1 MIKAKTYPDF
11 KEFVKGFIANVK
23 AGKRYDFRTYQEAIL
38 PLTYSSYWPEADI
51 AEVEKFDYKPDYKVP
66 FSDELLYSVGAQMR
80 TSDFFMDLQYA
91 IINGKDVDTVYCEWL
106 ARVKPFSML
115 NAKLKDAIKP
125 PSITQQPTNQTVNE
139 GGTLTLSV
147 IATNATGYQW
157 KKDGEDIT
165 SATSATY
172 TKQSVAPS
180 DAGSY
185 TCVVS
190 GEAGTS
196 VTSDA
201 ATVTVNALPVITQ
214 QPSSQTINEGGNIS
228 LEVTATGATG
238 YQWKK
243 DGSDIPSATEAT
255 YSKSGALPADA
266 GSYTCVVTGAGGSV
280 TSSPATVTVN
290 ALPVITK
297 QPTNQTVN
305 EGSSLTLSVEAT
317 GATGYQW
324 KKDNVNIPSAT
335 GATYT
340 KAKAAPADAGAYTCV
355 VTGAGGTAVTSNAA
369 TVTVKALPVITQ
381 QPTNQ
386 EITEGETLTLNVVA
400 TGATGYQWK
409 KGEENIPD
417 ATTATYTKEGATT
430 ADAGSYTC
438 VVTGAGGSVTS
449 NAATVTVNP
458 AGGA

>member
-11 KEFVKGFIANVK
+11 KEFVKGFVANVK

-51 AEVEKFDYKPDYKVP
+51 AEVAKFDYKPDYKVP

-80 TSDFFMDLQYA
+80 TADFFMDLQYA

-125 PSITQQPTNQTVNE
+125 PVITQQPTGQTVNE

-147 IATNATGYQW
+147 LATNATGYQW
-157 KKDGEDIT
+157 KKDGEDIP

-185 TCVVS
+185 TCVVT
-190 GEAGTS
+190 GEGGTS

-228 LEVTATGATG
+228 LSVTATGATG

-243 DGSDIPSATEAT
+243 DGSDIPSATNAT

-280 TSSPATVTVN
+280 TSNPATITVN
-290 ALPVITK
+290 
-297 QPTNQTVN
+297 
-305 EGSSLTLSVEAT
+305 
-317 GATGYQW
+317 
-324 KKDNVNIPSAT
+324 
-335 GATYT
+335 
-340 KAKAAPADAGAYTCV
+340 
-355 VTGAGGTAVTSNAA
+355 
-369 TVTVKALPVITQ
+369 ALPVITQ

-409 KGEENIPD
+409 KGEEVIPD
-417 ATTATYTKEGATT
+417 ATGATYTKEGATT

-458 AGGA
+458 AGEA

>member
-11 KEFVKGFIANVK
+11 KEFVKGFVANVK
-23 AGKRYDFRTYQEAIL
+23 SGKRYDFRTYQEAIL

-51 AEVEKFDYKPDYKVP
+51 AEVKEFDYKPDYKVP

-125 PSITQQPTNQTVNE
+125 PAITQQPTNQTVNE

-147 IATNATGYQW
+147 LANNATGYQW
-157 KKDGEDIT
+157 KKDGEDIS

-172 TKQSVAPS
+172 TKQSVVPA

-201 ATVTVNALPVITQ
+201 ATVTVNALPVITK

-243 DGSDIPSATEAT
+243 DGSNIPSATNAT

-280 TSSPATVTVN
+280 TSSP
-290 ALPVITK
+290 
-297 QPTNQTVN
+297 
-305 EGSSLTLSVEAT
+305 
-317 GATGYQW
+317 
-324 KKDNVNIPSAT
+324 
-335 GATYT
+335 
-340 KAKAAPADAGAYTCV
+340 
-355 VTGAGGTAVTSNAA
+355 A

-417 ATTATYTKEGATT
+417 ATTATYTKEGATA

-458 AGGA
+458 TGEA

>member
-11 KEFVKGFIANVK
+11 KEFVKGIIANVK

-66 FSDELLYSVGAQMR
+66 FSDDLLYSIGAQMR
-80 TSDFFMDLQYA
+80 TSDFFMDLQYV

-125 PSITQQPTNQTVNE
+125 PAITQQPTNQTVNE

-157 KKDGEDIT
+157 KKDGEDIS

-190 GEAGTS
+190 GEGGTS

-201 ATVTVNALPVITQ
+201 ATVTVNALPVITK
-214 QPSSQTINEGGNIS
+214 QPSSQTINEGGNIN
-228 LEVTATGATG
+228 LAVTATGATG

-243 DGSDIPSATEAT
+243 DGSNIPSATKAN

-280 TSSPATVTVN
+280 TSSPAT
-290 ALPVITK
+290 I
-297 QPTNQTVN
+297 
-305 EGSSLTLSVEAT
+305 
-317 GATGYQW
+317 
-324 KKDNVNIPSAT
+324 
-335 GATYT
+335 
-340 KAKAAPADAGAYTCV
+340 
-355 VTGAGGTAVTSNAA
+355 
-369 TVTVKALPVITQ
+369 TVKALPVITQ

-409 KGEENIPD
+409 KGEEVIPD
-417 ATTATYTKEGATT
+417 ATTATYTKEGATA

-449 NAATVTVNP
+449 NAATVTVNS
-458 AGGA
+458 AGEA

>member
-11 KEFVKGFIANVK
+11 KEFVKGFVANVK

-91 IINGKDVDTVYCEWL
+91 IINGKDVDTIYCEWL

-125 PSITQQPTNQTVNE
+125 PAITQQPTGQTVNE
-139 GGTLTLSV
+139 GGTLTLS
-147 IATNATGYQW
+147 ILATNATGYQW
-157 KKDGEDIT
+157 KKDGEDIP
-165 SATSATY
+165 SANSATY

-190 GEAGTS
+190 GEGGTS
-196 VTSDA
+196 VTSDT

-214 QPSSQTINEGGNIS
+214 QPSSQTINEGGNIN

-243 DGSDIPSATEAT
+243 DGSDIPSATNAA

-290 ALPVITK
+290 ALPVIT
-297 QPTNQTVN
+297 
-305 EGSSLTLSVEAT
+305 
-317 GATGYQW
+317 
-324 KKDNVNIPSAT
+324 
-335 GATYT
+335 
-340 KAKAAPADAGAYTCV
+340 
-355 VTGAGGTAVTSNAA
+355 
-369 TVTVKALPVITQ
+369 Q

-409 KGEENIPD
+409 KGEEVIPD
-417 ATTATYTKEGATT
+417 ATAATYIKEGATA

-458 AGGA
+458 AGEA

>member
-80 TSDFFMDLQYA
+80 TADFFMDLQYA
-91 IINGKDVDTVYCEWL
+91 IINGKDVDTIYCEWL

-125 PSITQQPTNQTVNE
+125 PAITQQPTGQTVNE
-139 GGTLTLSV
+139 GGTLTLN
-147 IATNATGYQW
+147 ILATNATGYQW
-157 KKDGEDIT
+157 KKDGEDIP
-165 SATSATY
+165 SANSATY

-190 GEAGTS
+190 GEGGTS

-214 QPSSQTINEGGNIS
+214 QPSSQTINEGGNIN

-243 DGSDIPSATEAT
+243 DGSDIPSATDAT

-290 ALPVITK
+290 ALPVIT
-297 QPTNQTVN
+297 
-305 EGSSLTLSVEAT
+305 
-317 GATGYQW
+317 
-324 KKDNVNIPSAT
+324 
-335 GATYT
+335 
-340 KAKAAPADAGAYTCV
+340 
-355 VTGAGGTAVTSNAA
+355 
-369 TVTVKALPVITQ
+369 Q

-386 EITEGETLTLNVVA
+386 EINEGETLTLNVVA

-409 KGEENIPD
+409 KDEEDILD
-417 ATTATYTKEGATT
+417 ATTATYTKEGATA

-458 AGGA
+458 AGEA

>member
-80 TSDFFMDLQYA
+80 TADFFMDLQYA
-91 IINGKDVDTVYCEWL
+91 IINGKDVDTIYCEWL

-125 PSITQQPTNQTVNE
+125 PAITQQPTGQTVND
-139 GGTLTLSV
+139 GGTLTLS
-147 IATNATGYQW
+147 ILATNATGYQW
-157 KKDGEDIT
+157 KKDGENIP
-165 SATSATY
+165 SANSATY

-190 GEAGTS
+190 GEGGTS

-201 ATVTVNALPVITQ
+201 ATVTVNALPVITK
-214 QPSSQTINEGGNIS
+214 QPSNQTINEGGNIN
-228 LEVTATGATG
+228 LAVTATGATG

-243 DGSDIPSATEAT
+243 DGSDIPSATNAT

-280 TSSPATVTVN
+280 TSSP
-290 ALPVITK
+290 
-297 QPTNQTVN
+297 
-305 EGSSLTLSVEAT
+305 
-317 GATGYQW
+317 
-324 KKDNVNIPSAT
+324 
-335 GATYT
+335 
-340 KAKAAPADAGAYTCV
+340 
-355 VTGAGGTAVTSNAA
+355 A

-409 KGEENIPD
+409 KGEEDILD
-417 ATTATYTKEGATT
+417 ATTATYTKEGATA
-430 ADAGSYTC
+430 ADSGSYTC

-458 AGGA
+458 AGEA

>member
-51 AEVEKFDYKPDYKVP
+51 AEVKKFDYKPDYKVP

-80 TSDFFMDLQYA
+80 TADFFMDLQYV
-91 IINGKDVDTVYCEWL
+91 IINGKDVDTIYCEWL

-125 PSITQQPTNQTVNE
+125 PTITQQPTGQTVNE
-139 GGTLTLSV
+139 GDTLTLS
-147 IATNATGYQW
+147 ILATNATGYQW
-157 KKDGEDIT
+157 KKDGEDIP
-165 SATSATY
+165 SANSATY
-172 TKQSVAPS
+172 TKQSVVPS
-180 DAGSY
+180 DTGSY

-190 GEAGTS
+190 GEGGTS

-214 QPSSQTINEGGNIS
+214 QPSGQTVNEGGSIN

-243 DGSDIPSATEAT
+243 DGSDIPSATNAT

-266 GSYTCVVTGAGGSV
+266 GSYTCVVTGAGG
-280 TSSPATVTVN
+280 
-290 ALPVITK
+290 
-297 QPTNQTVN
+297 
-305 EGSSLTLSVEAT
+305 
-317 GATGYQW
+317 
-324 KKDNVNIPSAT
+324 
-335 GATYT
+335 
-340 KAKAAPADAGAYTCV
+340 
-355 VTGAGGTAVTSNAA
+355 AVTSNAA
-369 TVTVKALPVITQ
+369 VVTVNALPVITQ

-386 EITEGETLTLNVVA
+386 EINEGETLTLNVAA

-409 KGEENIPD
+409 KGEEDILD

-458 AGGA
+458 AGEA

>member
-51 AEVEKFDYKPDYKVP
+51 AEVKKFDYKPDYKVP
-66 FSDELLYSVGAQMR
+66 FSDELLYSIGAQMR

-125 PSITQQPTNQTVNE
+125 PAITQQPTNQTVNE
-139 GGTLTLSV
+139 GGTLTLSI
-147 IATNATGYQW
+147 IATN
-157 KKDGEDIT
+157 
-165 SATSATY
+165 
-172 TKQSVAPS
+172 
-180 DAGSY
+180 
-185 TCVVS
+185 
-190 GEAGTS
+190 
-196 VTSDA
+196 
-201 ATVTVNALPVITQ
+201 
-214 QPSSQTINEGGNIS
+214 
-228 LEVTATGATG
+228 ATG

-243 DGSDIPSATEAT
+243 DGSDIPSATNAT
-255 YSKSGALPADA
+255 YSKSGVLPADA
-266 GSYTCVVTGAGGSV
+266 GSYTCVVTGSGGS
-280 TSSPATVTVN
+280 
-290 ALPVITK
+290 
-297 QPTNQTVN
+297 
-305 EGSSLTLSVEAT
+305 
-317 GATGYQW
+317 
-324 KKDNVNIPSAT
+324 
-335 GATYT
+335 
-340 KAKAAPADAGAYTCV
+340 
-355 VTGAGGTAVTSNAA
+355 VTSNAA
-369 TVTVKALPVITQ
+369 TVTVNALPVITQ

-409 KGEENIPD
+409 KGEEDILD
-417 ATTATYTKEGATT
+417 ATTATYTKEGATA
-430 ADAGSYTC
+430 ADSGSYTC

-458 AGGA
+458 AGEA

>member
-11 KEFVKGFIANVK
+11 KEFVKGFVANVK

-51 AEVEKFDYKPDYKVP
+51 AEVKKFDYKPDYKVP

-201 ATVTVNALPVITQ
+201 ATVTVNALPVITK
-214 QPSSQTINEGGNIS
+214 QPSNQTINEGGNIN
-228 LEVTATGATG
+228 LAVTATGATG

-243 DGSDIPSATEAT
+243 DGSDIPSATNAT

-280 TSSPATVTVN
+280 TSSPATVIVN
-290 ALPVITK
+290 ALPV
-297 QPTNQTVN
+297 V
-305 EGSSLTLSVEAT
+305 
-317 GATGYQW
+317 
-324 KKDNVNIPSAT
+324 
-335 GATYT
+335 
-340 KAKAAPADAGAYTCV
+340 
-355 VTGAGGTAVTSNAA
+355 
-369 TVTVKALPVITQ
+369 TQ

-409 KGEENIPD
+409 KGEEDILD
-417 ATTATYTKEGATT
+417 ATAATYTKEGATT

-458 AGGA
+458 VGGA

>member
-139 GGTLTLSV
+139 GGTLTLIV

-157 KKDGEDIT
+157 KKDGEDIP
-165 SATSATY
+165 SANSATY

-190 GEAGTS
+190 GEGGTS

-243 DGSDIPSATEAT
+243 DGSDIPSATNAT

-290 ALPVITK
+290 ALPVIT
-297 QPTNQTVN
+297 
-305 EGSSLTLSVEAT
+305 
-317 GATGYQW
+317 
-324 KKDNVNIPSAT
+324 
-335 GATYT
+335 
-340 KAKAAPADAGAYTCV
+340 
-355 VTGAGGTAVTSNAA
+355 
-369 TVTVKALPVITQ
+369 Q

-409 KGEENIPD
+409 KGEEDILD

-458 AGGA
+458 AGEA

>member
-139 GGTLTLSV
+139 GGTLTLSI

-190 GEAGTS
+190 GEGGTS

-214 QPSSQTINEGGNIS
+214 QPSSQTINEGGNIN

-243 DGSDIPSATEAT
+243 DGSDIPSATDAT

-266 GSYTCVVTGAGGSV
+266 GSYTCVVTGAGGAVESNAAV
-280 TSSPATVTVN
+280 VTVN
-290 ALPVITK
+290 
-297 QPTNQTVN
+297 
-305 EGSSLTLSVEAT
+305 
-317 GATGYQW
+317 
-324 KKDNVNIPSAT
+324 
-335 GATYT
+335 
-340 KAKAAPADAGAYTCV
+340 
-355 VTGAGGTAVTSNAA
+355 
-369 TVTVKALPVITQ
+369 ALPVITQ

-386 EITEGETLTLNVVA
+386 EITEGDTLTLNVVA
-400 TGATGYQWK
+400 TGATSYQWK
-409 KGEENIPD
+409 KGEEDILD
-417 ATTATYTKEGATT
+417 ATTATYTKEGATA
-430 ADAGSYTC
+430 ADSGSYTC

-458 AGGA
+458 AGEA

>member
-51 AEVEKFDYKPDYKVP
+51 AEVDEFDYKPDYKVP

-80 TSDFFMDLQYA
+80 TADFFMDLQYA
-91 IINGKDVDTVYCEWL
+91 VINGKDVDTIYCEWL

-125 PSITQQPTNQTVNE
+125 PAITQQPTGQTVNE
-139 GGTLTLSV
+139 GGTLTLS
-147 IATNATGYQW
+147 ILATNATGYQW
-157 KKDGEDIT
+157 KKDGEDIP
-165 SATSATY
+165 SANSATY

-190 GEAGTS
+190 GEGGTS

-201 ATVTVNALPVITQ
+201 ATVTVNALPVITK
-214 QPSSQTINEGGNIS
+214 QPSNQTINEGGNINLS
-228 LEVTATGATG
+228 VTATGATG

-243 DGSDIPSATEAT
+243 DGSDIPSATNAT

-290 ALPVITK
+290 ALPVIT
-297 QPTNQTVN
+297 
-305 EGSSLTLSVEAT
+305 
-317 GATGYQW
+317 
-324 KKDNVNIPSAT
+324 
-335 GATYT
+335 
-340 KAKAAPADAGAYTCV
+340 
-355 VTGAGGTAVTSNAA
+355 
-369 TVTVKALPVITQ
+369 Q

-409 KGEENIPD
+409 KGEEDILD
-417 ATTATYTKEGATT
+417 ATTATYTKEGATA
-430 ADAGSYTC
+430 ADTGSYTC

-458 AGGA
+458 AGEA

>member
-80 TSDFFMDLQYA
+80 TADFFMDLQYA
-91 IINGKDVDTVYCEWL
+91 IINGKDIDTIYCEWL

-125 PSITQQPTNQTVNE
+125 PAITQQPTGQTVNE
-139 GGTLTLSV
+139 GGTLTLS
-147 IATNATGYQW
+147 ILATNATGYQW
-157 KKDGEDIT
+157 KKDGEDIP
-165 SATSATY
+165 SANSATY

-190 GEAGTS
+190 GEGGTS

-201 ATVTVNALPVITQ
+201 ATVTVNALPVITK
-214 QPSSQTINEGGNIS
+214 QPSNQTINEGGNIN
-228 LEVTATGATG
+228 LAVTATGATG

-243 DGSDIPSATEAT
+243 DGSDIPSATNAT

-280 TSSPATVTVN
+280 TSSPATVIVN
-290 ALPVITK
+290 
-297 QPTNQTVN
+297 
-305 EGSSLTLSVEAT
+305 
-317 GATGYQW
+317 
-324 KKDNVNIPSAT
+324 
-335 GATYT
+335 
-340 KAKAAPADAGAYTCV
+340 
-355 VTGAGGTAVTSNAA
+355 
-369 TVTVKALPVITQ
+369 ALPVITQ

-409 KGEENIPD
+409 KGEEDILD

-430 ADAGSYTC
+430 ADSGSYTC

-458 AGGA
+458 VGGA

>member
-11 KEFVKGFIANVK
+11 KEFVKGFVANVK
-23 AGKRYDFRTYQEAIL
+23 AGKRYDFRTYPEAIL

-51 AEVEKFDYKPDYKVP
+51 AEVKKFDYKPDYKVP

-80 TSDFFMDLQYA
+80 TADFFMDLQYA

-125 PSITQQPTNQTVNE
+125 PVITQQPTNQTVNE
-139 GGTLTLSV
+139 GGALTLSV
-147 IATNATGYQW
+147 LATNATGYQW
-157 KKDGEDIT
+157 KKDGENIS

-172 TKQSVAPS
+172 TKQSVVPA

-185 TCVVS
+185 ACVVS
-190 GEAGTS
+190 GEGGTS

-201 ATVTVNALPVITQ
+201 ATVTVNTLPVITQ
-214 QPSSQTINEGGNIS
+214 QP
-228 LEVTATGATG
+228 A
-238 YQWKK
+238 
-243 DGSDIPSATEAT
+243 
-255 YSKSGALPADA
+255 
-266 GSYTCVVTGAGGSV
+266 
-280 TSSPATVTVN
+280 
-290 ALPVITK
+290 
-297 QPTNQTVN
+297 
-305 EGSSLTLSVEAT
+305 
-317 GATGYQW
+317 
-324 KKDNVNIPSAT
+324 
-335 GATYT
+335 
-340 KAKAAPADAGAYTCV
+340 
-355 VTGAGGTAVTSNAA
+355 
-369 TVTVKALPVITQ
+369 
-381 QPTNQ
+381 NQ

-409 KGEENIPD
+409 KGEEVIPD
-417 ATTATYTKEGATT
+417 ATAATYTKEGATA

-458 AGGA
+458 TGEA

>member
-51 AEVEKFDYKPDYKVP
+51 AEVEEFDYKPDYKVP
-66 FSDELLYSVGAQMR
+66 FSDELLYSIGAQMR

-91 IINGKDVDTVYCEWL
+91 IINGKDVDTIYCEWL

-125 PSITQQPTNQTVNE
+125 PAITQQPTNQTVNE

-147 IATNATGYQW
+147 VATNATGYQW
-157 KKDGEDIT
+157 KKGGEDIT

-172 TKQSVAPS
+172 TKQSVLPS

-214 QPSSQTINEGGNIS
+214 QPSGQTVNEGGNIN

-243 DGSDIPSATEAT
+243 DGSDIPSATNAT

-266 GSYTCVVTGAGGSV
+266 GSYTCVVTGAGG
-280 TSSPATVTVN
+280 
-290 ALPVITK
+290 
-297 QPTNQTVN
+297 
-305 EGSSLTLSVEAT
+305 
-317 GATGYQW
+317 
-324 KKDNVNIPSAT
+324 
-335 GATYT
+335 
-340 KAKAAPADAGAYTCV
+340 
-355 VTGAGGTAVTSNAA
+355 AVTSNAA
-369 TVTVKALPVITQ
+369 VVTVNALPVITQ

-386 EITEGETLTLNVVA
+386 EITEGETLTLNVAA
-400 TGATGYQWK
+400 TGATSYQWK
-409 KGEENIPD
+409 KGEEDILD
-417 ATTATYTKEGATT
+417 ATTATYTKEGATA

-458 AGGA
+458 AGEA

>member
-51 AEVEKFDYKPDYKVP
+51 AEVKKFDYKPDYKVP

-80 TSDFFMDLQYA
+80 TADFFMDLQYA

-125 PSITQQPTNQTVNE
+125 PAITQQPTNQTVNE
-139 GGTLTLSV
+139 GGTLTL
-147 IATNATGYQW
+147 
-157 KKDGEDIT
+157 
-165 SATSATY
+165 
-172 TKQSVAPS
+172 
-180 DAGSY
+180 
-185 TCVVS
+185 
-190 GEAGTS
+190 
-196 VTSDA
+196 
-201 ATVTVNALPVITQ
+201 
-214 QPSSQTINEGGNIS
+214 NI
-228 LEVTATGATG
+228 VATGATG
-238 YQWKK
+238 YQWSK
-243 DGSDIPSATEAT
+243 DNVSIEEAKSATFTKAGVT
-255 YSKSGALPADA
+255 PADA
-266 GSYTCVVTGAGGSV
+266 GSYKCTVTGAGGNVVSDAAV
-280 TSSPATVTVN
+280 VTVN
-290 ALPVITK
+290 
-297 QPTNQTVN
+297 
-305 EGSSLTLSVEAT
+305 
-317 GATGYQW
+317 
-324 KKDNVNIPSAT
+324 
-335 GATYT
+335 
-340 KAKAAPADAGAYTCV
+340 
-355 VTGAGGTAVTSNAA
+355 
-369 TVTVKALPVITQ
+369 ALPVITQ

-409 KGEENIPD
+409 KGEEDIPD
-417 ATTATYTKEGATT
+417 ATTANYTKEGATT

>member
-66 FSDELLYSVGAQMR
+66 FSDDLLYSIGAQMR

-125 PSITQQPTNQTVNE
+125 PAITQQPTGQTVNE

-147 IATNATGYQW
+147 LATNATGYQW
-157 KKDGEDIT
+157 KKDGEDIP

-190 GEAGTS
+190 GEGGTS

-228 LEVTATGATG
+228 LSVTATGATG

-243 DGSDIPSATEAT
+243 DGSDIPSATNAT

-280 TSSPATVTVN
+280 TSNPATITVN
-290 ALPVITK
+290 
-297 QPTNQTVN
+297 
-305 EGSSLTLSVEAT
+305 
-317 GATGYQW
+317 
-324 KKDNVNIPSAT
+324 
-335 GATYT
+335 
-340 KAKAAPADAGAYTCV
+340 
-355 VTGAGGTAVTSNAA
+355 
-369 TVTVKALPVITQ
+369 ALPVITQ

-409 KGEENIPD
+409 KGEENILD
-417 ATTATYTKEGATT
+417 ATAATYTKEGATA

-458 AGGA
+458 TGEA

>member
-66 FSDELLYSVGAQMR
+66 FSDELLYSIGAQMR

-115 NAKLKDAIKP
+115 NAKLKDAITP

-147 IATNATGYQW
+147 VASNATGYQW
-157 KKDGEDIT
+157 KKGGEDIS

-172 TKQSVAPS
+172 TKQSVVPS

-190 GEAGTS
+190 GDGGTS

-214 QPSSQTINEGGNIS
+214 QPSSQTINEGGNIN

-243 DGSDIPSATEAT
+243 DGSNIPSATNST

-280 TSSPATVTVN
+280 TSSP
-290 ALPVITK
+290 
-297 QPTNQTVN
+297 
-305 EGSSLTLSVEAT
+305 
-317 GATGYQW
+317 
-324 KKDNVNIPSAT
+324 
-335 GATYT
+335 
-340 KAKAAPADAGAYTCV
+340 
-355 VTGAGGTAVTSNAA
+355 A

-417 ATTATYTKEGATT
+417 ATTATYTKEGATA

>member
-11 KEFVKGFIANVK
+11 KEFVKGFVANVK

-66 FSDELLYSVGAQMR
+66 FRNDLLYSIGAQMR

-125 PSITQQPTNQTVNE
+125 PAITQQPTNQTVNE

-147 IATNATGYQW
+147 VASNATGYQW
-157 KKDGEDIT
+157 KKDGEDIS

-172 TKQSVAPS
+172 TKQSVVPS
-180 DAGSY
+180 
-185 TCVVS
+185 
-190 GEAGTS
+190 
-196 VTSDA
+196 
-201 ATVTVNALPVITQ
+201 
-214 QPSSQTINEGGNIS
+214 
-228 LEVTATGATG
+228 
-238 YQWKK
+238 
-243 DGSDIPSATEAT
+243 
-255 YSKSGALPADA
+255 DA

-280 TSSPATVTVN
+280 TSNP
-290 ALPVITK
+290 
-297 QPTNQTVN
+297 
-305 EGSSLTLSVEAT
+305 
-317 GATGYQW
+317 
-324 KKDNVNIPSAT
+324 
-335 GATYT
+335 
-340 KAKAAPADAGAYTCV
+340 
-355 VTGAGGTAVTSNAA
+355 A

-381 QPTNQ
+381 QPTAKTVNEGGTLTINIAATGATGYQWSKDNVNIEGAKSATFTKASVTPADAGSYKCTVTGAGGSVVSNAAVVTVNALPVITQQPANQ

-409 KGEENIPD
+409 KGGTNIPS
-417 ATTATYTKEGATT
+417 ATAATYTKESAT
-430 ADAGSYTC
+430 ADDAGSYTC

-449 NAATVTVNP
+449 SAATVTVNP
-458 AGGA
+458 AVEA

>member
-51 AEVEKFDYKPDYKVP
+51 AEVKKFDYKPDYKVP
-66 FSDELLYSVGAQMR
+66 FSDDLLYSVGAQMR

-125 PSITQQPTNQTVNE
+125 PVITQQPTNQTVNE
-139 GGTLTLSV
+139 GGALTLSV
-147 IATNATGYQW
+147 LATNATGYQW
-157 KKDGEDIT
+157 KKDGENIS

-190 GEAGTS
+190 GDGGTS

-214 QPSSQTINEGGNIS
+214 QPSSQTINEGGNID
-228 LEVTATGATG
+228 LAVTATGATG

-243 DGSDIPSATEAT
+243 DGSDIPSATNAT

-280 TSSPATVTVN
+280 TSNPATVTVN
-290 ALPVITK
+290 
-297 QPTNQTVN
+297 
-305 EGSSLTLSVEAT
+305 
-317 GATGYQW
+317 
-324 KKDNVNIPSAT
+324 
-335 GATYT
+335 
-340 KAKAAPADAGAYTCV
+340 
-355 VTGAGGTAVTSNAA
+355 
-369 TVTVKALPVITQ
+369 ALPVITQ

-386 EITEGETLTLNVVA
+386 EITEGDALTLNVVA

-409 KGEENIPD
+409 KGEEDILD

-430 ADAGSYTC
+430 ADSGSYTC

-458 AGGA
+458 AGEA

>member
-11 KEFVKGFIANVK
+11 KEFVKGFVANVK

-51 AEVEKFDYKPDYKVP
+51 AEVKKFDYKPAYKVP
-66 FSDELLYSVGAQMR
+66 FSDELLYSIGAQMR

-125 PSITQQPTNQTVNE
+125 PVITQQPTNQTVNE

-147 IATNATGYQW
+147 IATN
-157 KKDGEDIT
+157 
-165 SATSATY
+165 
-172 TKQSVAPS
+172 
-180 DAGSY
+180 
-185 TCVVS
+185 
-190 GEAGTS
+190 
-196 VTSDA
+196 
-201 ATVTVNALPVITQ
+201 
-214 QPSSQTINEGGNIS
+214 
-228 LEVTATGATG
+228 ATG

-280 TSSPATVTVN
+280 TSNPATVTVN
-290 ALPVITK
+290 ALPVITQ
-297 QPTNQTVN
+297 QPSGQTIN
-305 EGSSLTLSVEAT
+305 EGE
-317 GATGYQW
+317 
-324 KKDNVNIPSAT
+324 NINL
-335 GATYT
+335 
-340 KAKAAPADAGAYTCV
+340 V
-355 VTGAGGTAVTSNAA
+355 VA
-369 TVTVKALPVITQ
+369 
-381 QPTNQ
+381 
-386 EITEGETLTLNVVA
+386 A

-417 ATTATYTKEGATT
+417 ATAATYTKEGATA

-458 AGGA
+458 AGEA

>member
-11 KEFVKGFIANVK
+11 KEFVKGFVANVK

-51 AEVEKFDYKPDYKVP
+51 AEVKKFDYKPDYKVP

-80 TSDFFMDLQYA
+80 TADFFMDLQYA

-125 PSITQQPTNQTVNE
+125 PVITQQPTNQTVNE
-139 GGTLTLSV
+139 GGALTLSV
-147 IATNATGYQW
+147 LATNATGYQW
-157 KKDGEDIT
+157 KKDGENIS

-172 TKQSVAPS
+172 TKQSVVPA

-190 GEAGTS
+190 GEGGTS

-214 QPSSQTINEGGNIS
+214 QPSSQTINEGGNINLS
-228 LEVTATGATG
+228 VTATGATG

-243 DGSDIPSATEAT
+243 DGSGIPSATNAT

-280 TSSPATVTVN
+280 TSNPATITVN
-290 ALPVITK
+290 ALPVIT
-297 QPTNQTVN
+297 
-305 EGSSLTLSVEAT
+305 
-317 GATGYQW
+317 
-324 KKDNVNIPSAT
+324 
-335 GATYT
+335 
-340 KAKAAPADAGAYTCV
+340 
-355 VTGAGGTAVTSNAA
+355 
-369 TVTVKALPVITQ
+369 Q
-381 QPTNQ
+381 QPANQ

-409 KGEENIPD
+409 KGEEDILN
-417 ATTATYTKEGATT
+417 ATAATYTKEGATA

-458 AGGA
+458 AGEA

>member
-51 AEVEKFDYKPDYKVP
+51 AEVDKFDYKPAYKVP
-66 FSDELLYSVGAQMR
+66 FSDELLYSIGAQMR

-147 IATNATGYQW
+147 VATNATGYQW

-172 TKQSVAPS
+172 TKQSVEPS

-214 QPSSQTINEGGNIS
+214 QPSSQTVNEGGNIN

-243 DGSDIPSATEAT
+243 DGSDIPSATDAT

-280 TSSPATVTVN
+280 TSSPA
-290 ALPVITK
+290 I
-297 QPTNQTVN
+297 
-305 EGSSLTLSVEAT
+305 
-317 GATGYQW
+317 
-324 KKDNVNIPSAT
+324 
-335 GATYT
+335 
-340 KAKAAPADAGAYTCV
+340 
-355 VTGAGGTAVTSNAA
+355 
-369 TVTVKALPVITQ
+369 VTVKALPVITQ

-409 KGEENIPD
+409 KGEEDILD
-417 ATTATYTKEGATT
+417 ATTATYTKEGATA

-458 AGGA
+458 AGEA

>member
-172 TKQSVAPS
+172 TKQSVEPS

-214 QPSSQTINEGGNIS
+214 QPSSQTVNEGGNIN
-228 LEVTATGATG
+228 LEVTATGTTG
-238 YQWKK
+238 YQWEK
-243 DGSDIPSATEAT
+243 DGSDIPSATDAT

-280 TSSPATVTVN
+280 TSNP
-290 ALPVITK
+290 
-297 QPTNQTVN
+297 
-305 EGSSLTLSVEAT
+305 
-317 GATGYQW
+317 
-324 KKDNVNIPSAT
+324 
-335 GATYT
+335 
-340 KAKAAPADAGAYTCV
+340 
-355 VTGAGGTAVTSNAA
+355 A

-409 KGEENIPD
+409 KGEEDILD
-417 ATTATYTKEGATT
+417 ATTATYTKEGATA

-458 AGGA
+458 AGEA

>member
-51 AEVEKFDYKPDYKVP
+51 AEVEEFDYKPDYKVP

-80 TSDFFMDLQYA
+80 TADFFMDLQYA
-91 IINGKDVDTVYCEWL
+91 IINGKDVDTIYCEWL

-125 PSITQQPTNQTVNE
+125 PAITQQPTGQTVNE
-139 GGTLTLSV
+139 GGTLTLS
-147 IATNATGYQW
+147 ILATNATGYQW
-157 KKDGEDIT
+157 KKDGEDIP
-165 SATSATY
+165 SANSATY

-190 GEAGTS
+190 GEGGTS

-201 ATVTVNALPVITQ
+201 ATVTVNALPVITK
-214 QPSSQTINEGGNIS
+214 QPSNQTINEGGNIN
-228 LEVTATGATG
+228 LAVTATGATG

-243 DGSDIPSATEAT
+243 DGSDIPSATNAT

-290 ALPVITK
+290 ALPVIT
-297 QPTNQTVN
+297 
-305 EGSSLTLSVEAT
+305 
-317 GATGYQW
+317 
-324 KKDNVNIPSAT
+324 
-335 GATYT
+335 
-340 KAKAAPADAGAYTCV
+340 
-355 VTGAGGTAVTSNAA
+355 
-369 TVTVKALPVITQ
+369 Q

-386 EITEGETLTLNVVA
+386 EITEGDTLTLNVVA

-409 KGEENIPD
+409 KGEEDILD
-417 ATTATYTKEGATT
+417 ATTATYTKEGATA
-430 ADAGSYTC
+430 ADSGSYTC

-458 AGGA
+458 AGEA

>member
-11 KEFVKGFIANVK
+11 KEFVNGFIANVK

-66 FSDELLYSVGAQMR
+66 FSDDLLYSIGAQMR

-91 IINGKDVDTVYCEWL
+91 IINGKDVDIVYCEWL

-125 PSITQQPTNQTVNE
+125 PAITQQPTGQTVNE

-147 IATNATGYQW
+147 LATNATGYQW
-157 KKDGEDIT
+157 KKDGEDIP

-190 GEAGTS
+190 GEGGTS

-228 LEVTATGATG
+228 LSVTATGATG

-243 DGSDIPSATEAT
+243 DGSDIPSATNAT

-280 TSSPATVTVN
+280 TSNPATITVN
-290 ALPVITK
+290 
-297 QPTNQTVN
+297 
-305 EGSSLTLSVEAT
+305 
-317 GATGYQW
+317 
-324 KKDNVNIPSAT
+324 
-335 GATYT
+335 
-340 KAKAAPADAGAYTCV
+340 
-355 VTGAGGTAVTSNAA
+355 
-369 TVTVKALPVITQ
+369 ALPVITQ

-386 EITEGETLTLNVVA
+386 EITEGDTLTLSVVA

-409 KGEENIPD
+409 KGEENILD

-458 AGGA
+458 AGEA

>member
-125 PSITQQPTNQTVNE
+125 PAITQQPTGQTVNE
-139 GGTLTLSV
+139 GGTLTLT
-147 IATNATGYQW
+147 ILATNATGYQW
-157 KKDGEDIT
+157 KKDGEDIP
-165 SATSATY
+165 SANSATY

-190 GEAGTS
+190 GEGGTS

-201 ATVTVNALPVITQ
+201 ATVTVNALPVITK
-214 QPSSQTINEGGNIS
+214 QPSNQTINEGGNIN
-228 LEVTATGATG
+228 LAVTATGATG

-243 DGSDIPSATEAT
+243 DGSDIPSATNDT

-280 TSSPATVTVN
+280 TS
-290 ALPVITK
+290 
-297 QPTNQTVN
+297 
-305 EGSSLTLSVEAT
+305 
-317 GATGYQW
+317 
-324 KKDNVNIPSAT
+324 
-335 GATYT
+335 
-340 KAKAAPADAGAYTCV
+340 
-355 VTGAGGTAVTSNAA
+355 NAA
-369 TVTVKALPVITQ
+369 TVTVNALPVITQ

-386 EITEGETLTLNVVA
+386 EINEGETLTLNVVA

-409 KGEENIPD
+409 KGEEDILD
-417 ATTATYTKEGATT
+417 ATAATYTKEGATA
-430 ADAGSYTC
+430 ADSGSYTC

-458 AGGA
+458 AGEA

>member
-51 AEVEKFDYKPDYKVP
+51 AEVDEFDYKPDYKVP

-80 TSDFFMDLQYA
+80 TADFFMDLQYA
-91 IINGKDVDTVYCEWL
+91 IINGKDVDTIYCEWL

-125 PSITQQPTNQTVNE
+125 PAITQQPTGQTVNE
-139 GGTLTLSV
+139 GGTLTLS
-147 IATNATGYQW
+147 ILATNATGYQW
-157 KKDGEDIT
+157 KKDGEDIS

-172 TKQSVAPS
+172 TKQSVVPS

-214 QPSSQTINEGGNIS
+214 QPSSQTINEGGNIN

-243 DGSDIPSATEAT
+243 DGSDIPSATDAT

-290 ALPVITK
+290 ALPVIT
-297 QPTNQTVN
+297 
-305 EGSSLTLSVEAT
+305 
-317 GATGYQW
+317 
-324 KKDNVNIPSAT
+324 
-335 GATYT
+335 
-340 KAKAAPADAGAYTCV
+340 
-355 VTGAGGTAVTSNAA
+355 
-369 TVTVKALPVITQ
+369 Q

-409 KGEENIPD
+409 KGEEDILD
-417 ATTATYTKEGATT
+417 ATAATYTKEGATT

-458 AGGA
+458 AGEA

>member
-11 KEFVKGFIANVK
+11 KGFVKGFIANVK

-51 AEVEKFDYKPDYKVP
+51 AEVKKFDYKPDYKVP

-125 PSITQQPTNQTVNE
+125 PAITQQPTGQTVNE
-139 GGTLTLSV
+139 GGTLTLS
-147 IATNATGYQW
+147 ILATNATGYQW
-157 KKDGEDIT
+157 KKDGDDIP
-165 SATSATY
+165 SANSATY

-190 GEAGTS
+190 GEGGTS

-201 ATVTVNALPVITQ
+201 ATVTVNALPVITK
-214 QPSSQTINEGGNIS
+214 QPSNQTINEGGNIN
-228 LEVTATGATG
+228 LAVTATGATG

-280 TSSPATVTVN
+280 TSSPATVTV
-290 ALPVITK
+290 
-297 QPTNQTVN
+297 
-305 EGSSLTLSVEAT
+305 
-317 GATGYQW
+317 
-324 KKDNVNIPSAT
+324 
-335 GATYT
+335 
-340 KAKAAPADAGAYTCV
+340 
-355 VTGAGGTAVTSNAA
+355 
-369 TVTVKALPVITQ
+369 KALPVITQ

-409 KGEENIPD
+409 KGEEDILD
-417 ATTATYTKEGATT
+417 ATTATYTKEGATA

-458 AGGA
+458 AGEA

>member
-11 KEFVKGFIANVK
+11 KEFVKGFVANVK

-51 AEVEKFDYKPDYKVP
+51 AEVKKFDYKPDYKVP

-125 PSITQQPTNQTVNE
+125 PVITQQPTNQTVNE

-157 KKDGEDIT
+157 KKDGENIP

-190 GEAGTS
+190 GDAGTS

-214 QPSSQTINEGGNIS
+214 QPSSQTINEGGSIS

-243 DGSDIPSATEAT
+243 DGSDIPSATNAT

-290 ALPVITK
+290 ALPVIT
-297 QPTNQTVN
+297 
-305 EGSSLTLSVEAT
+305 
-317 GATGYQW
+317 
-324 KKDNVNIPSAT
+324 
-335 GATYT
+335 
-340 KAKAAPADAGAYTCV
+340 
-355 VTGAGGTAVTSNAA
+355 
-369 TVTVKALPVITQ
+369 Q

-400 TGATGYQWK
+400 TGATVYQWK
-409 KGEENIPD
+409 KGEEVIPD
-417 ATTATYTKEGATT
+417 ATAATYIKEGATA

-458 AGGA
+458 AGEA

>member
-51 AEVEKFDYKPDYKVP
+51 AEVKKFDYKPDYKVP

-125 PSITQQPTNQTVNE
+125 PAITQQPTGQTVNE
-139 GGTLTLSV
+139 GGTLTLS
-147 IATNATGYQW
+147 ILATNATGYQW
-157 KKDGEDIT
+157 KKDGEDIP
-165 SATSATY
+165 SANSATY

-180 DAGSY
+180 DAGAY

-190 GEAGTS
+190 GESGTS

-201 ATVTVNALPVITQ
+201 ATVTVNALPVITK
-214 QPSSQTINEGGNIS
+214 QPSNQTINEGGNIN
-228 LEVTATGATG
+228 LAVTATGATG

-243 DGSDIPSATEAT
+243 DGSDIPSATNAT
-255 YSKSGALPADA
+255 YSKSGALP
-266 GSYTCVVTGAGGSV
+266 V
-280 TSSPATVTVN
+280 
-290 ALPVITK
+290 
-297 QPTNQTVN
+297 
-305 EGSSLTLSVEAT
+305 
-317 GATGYQW
+317 
-324 KKDNVNIPSAT
+324 
-335 GATYT
+335 
-340 KAKAAPADAGAYTCV
+340 
-355 VTGAGGTAVTSNAA
+355 
-369 TVTVKALPVITQ
+369 
-381 QPTNQ
+381 
-386 EITEGETLTLNVVA
+386 
-400 TGATGYQWK
+400 
-409 KGEENIPD
+409 
-417 ATTATYTKEGATT
+417 
-430 ADAGSYTC
+430 DAGSYTC

-449 NAATVTVNP
+449 NAATVTVNALP
-458 AGGA
+458 VITQQPTNQEINEGETLTLNVVATGATGYQWKKGEEDILDATAATYTKEGATAADSGSYTCVVTGAGGSVTSNAATVTVSPVGGA

>member
-11 KEFVKGFIANVK
+11 KEFVKGFVANVK

-66 FSDELLYSVGAQMR
+66 FSDELLYSIGAQMR

-139 GGTLTLSV
+139 GGKLTLSV
-147 IATNATGYQW
+147 VASNATGYQW
-157 KKDGEDIT
+157 KKDGEDIS

-172 TKQSVAPS
+172 TKQSVVPS

-190 GEAGTS
+190 GEGGTS

-201 ATVTVNALPVITQ
+201 ATVTVNALPVITK
-214 QPSSQTINEGGNIS
+214 QPSNQTINEGGNIS
-228 LEVTATGATG
+228 LAVTATGATG

-243 DGSDIPSATEAT
+243 DGSDIPSATKAT

-280 TSSPATVTVN
+280 TSNP
-290 ALPVITK
+290 
-297 QPTNQTVN
+297 
-305 EGSSLTLSVEAT
+305 
-317 GATGYQW
+317 
-324 KKDNVNIPSAT
+324 
-335 GATYT
+335 
-340 KAKAAPADAGAYTCV
+340 
-355 VTGAGGTAVTSNAA
+355 A

-381 QPTNQ
+381 QPANQ

-417 ATTATYTKEGATT
+417 ATTATYTKEGATA

-458 AGGA
+458 AGEA

>member
-51 AEVEKFDYKPDYKVP
+51 AEVEEFDYKPDYKVP
-66 FSDELLYSVGAQMR
+66 FSDELLYSIGAQMR

-91 IINGKDVDTVYCEWL
+91 IINGKDVDTIYCEWL

-125 PSITQQPTNQTVNE
+125 PAITQQPTNQTVNE

-157 KKDGEDIT
+157 KKGGEDIT
-165 SATSATY
+165 SATSSTY
-172 TKQSVAPS
+172 TKQSVEPS

-214 QPSSQTINEGGNIS
+214 QPSGQTVNEGGNIN

-255 YSKSGALPADA
+255 YSKSGALPTDA
-266 GSYTCVVTGAGGSV
+266 GSYTCVVTGAGGAVESNAAV
-280 TSSPATVTVN
+280 VTVN
-290 ALPVITK
+290 
-297 QPTNQTVN
+297 
-305 EGSSLTLSVEAT
+305 
-317 GATGYQW
+317 
-324 KKDNVNIPSAT
+324 
-335 GATYT
+335 
-340 KAKAAPADAGAYTCV
+340 
-355 VTGAGGTAVTSNAA
+355 
-369 TVTVKALPVITQ
+369 ALPVITQ

-386 EITEGETLTLNVVA
+386 EITEGETLTLNVVS

-430 ADAGSYTC
+430 ADSGSYTC

-458 AGGA
+458 AGEA

>member
-1 MIKAKTYPDF
+1 MIKANTYPDF

-125 PSITQQPTNQTVNE
+125 PAITQQPTNQTVNE
-139 GGTLTLSV
+139 GGTLNLSV

-172 TKQSVAPS
+172 TKQSVVPS

-201 ATVTVNALPVITQ
+201 ATVTVN
-214 QPSSQTINEGGNIS
+214 
-228 LEVTATGATG
+228 
-238 YQWKK
+238 
-243 DGSDIPSATEAT
+243 
-255 YSKSGALPADA
+255 
-266 GSYTCVVTGAGGSV
+266 
-280 TSSPATVTVN
+280 
-290 ALPVITK
+290 
-297 QPTNQTVN
+297 
-305 EGSSLTLSVEAT
+305 
-317 GATGYQW
+317 
-324 KKDNVNIPSAT
+324 
-335 GATYT
+335 
-340 KAKAAPADAGAYTCV
+340 
-355 VTGAGGTAVTSNAA
+355 
-369 TVTVKALPVITQ
+369 ALPVITQ

-409 KGEENIPD
+409 KGEEDILD

>member
-11 KEFVKGFIANVK
+11 KEFVKGFVANVK

-80 TSDFFMDLQYA
+80 TADFFMDLQYA

-125 PSITQQPTNQTVNE
+125 PVITQQPTNQTVNE
-139 GGTLTLSV
+139 GGALTLSV
-147 IATNATGYQW
+147 LATNATGYQW
-157 KKDGEDIT
+157 KKDGEDIS

-190 GEAGTS
+190 GDGGTS

-201 ATVTVNALPVITQ
+201 ATVTVNALPVITK
-214 QPSSQTINEGGNIS
+214 QPSSQTINEGGNIN
-228 LEVTATGATG
+228 LAVTATGATG

-243 DGSDIPSATEAT
+243 DGANIPSATKAN

-280 TSSPATVTVN
+280 TSNP
-290 ALPVITK
+290 
-297 QPTNQTVN
+297 
-305 EGSSLTLSVEAT
+305 
-317 GATGYQW
+317 
-324 KKDNVNIPSAT
+324 
-335 GATYT
+335 
-340 KAKAAPADAGAYTCV
+340 
-355 VTGAGGTAVTSNAA
+355 A

-386 EITEGETLTLNVVA
+386 EITEGETLTLSVVA

-409 KGEENIPD
+409 KGEEVIPD
-417 ATTATYTKEGATT
+417 ATNATYTKEGATA

-458 AGGA
+458 AGEA